1 VTDPARRPLA
11 RYAHPC
17 PVCRRESLP
26 GTVEGMYTREGLVR
40 HLLETHGEIVPPE
53 VKPTGEGHHHMT
65 GDGYT
70 CACGWRNPIAL
81 QHAKDCGRPVPTP
94 EAPRAP

>member
-1 VTDPARRPLA
+1 MTSTPALPLA

-26 GTVEGMYTREGLVR
+26 GTVEGLYTREGLVR
-40 HLLETHGEIVPPE
+40 HLHQVHGETD
-53 VKPTGEGHHHMT
+53 PT
-65 GDGYT
+65 
-70 CACGWRNPIAL
+70 L
-81 QHAKDCGRPVPTP
+81 

>member
-1 VTDPARRPLA
+1 MTPTYQRPLA

-40 HLLETHGEIVPPE
+40 HLMDVHGETVP
-53 VKPTGEGHHHMT
+53 
-65 GDGYT
+65 
-70 CACGWRNPIAL
+70 L
-81 QHAKDCGRPVPTP
+81 